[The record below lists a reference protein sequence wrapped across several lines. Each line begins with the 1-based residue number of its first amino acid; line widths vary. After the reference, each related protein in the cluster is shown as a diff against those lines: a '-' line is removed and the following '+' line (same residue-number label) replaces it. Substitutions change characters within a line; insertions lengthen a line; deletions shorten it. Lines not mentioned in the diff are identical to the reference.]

1 VDAEHNRENAKTR
14 LAMPVMTVGG
24 VASFGAALKGQVE
37 PLVDRLQHVMIED
50 CGHYIAEEQPA
61 KLADEL
67 LRFFAE

>member
-1 VDAEHNRENAKTR
+1 
-14 LAMPVMTVGG
+14 MPVMTVGG
-24 VASFGAALKGQVE
+24 VASFGAALKDQVE

-50 CGHYIAEEQPA
+50 CGHYLAEEQPA